1 MGIYRIKPAFQRFL
15 QPITNLLVK
24 NKVSPD
30 WLTGGAIVVAGV
42 MAFALIQS
50 TENLLWLW
58 LVVIGAFVRTA
69 LNALDGQVARALG
82 DAGDWGEVKNELGD
96 RLADMIIF
104 AALIF
109 LPTIPQI
116 LSIVAFC
123 TAFLSGY
130 VGMLSKA
137 ITGVRDYSGI
147 MGKPDRMAAIAVGS
161 GLVALTGWWNWLWIA
176 LGVVILLGIWTI
188 GLRLKATYDRC
199 G

>member
-15 QPITNLLVK
+15 QPITSFLVK

-30 WLTGGAIVVAGV
+30 WLTGGAIIVAGV
-42 MAFALIQS
+42 MAFAFLQS
-50 TENLLWLW
+50 TEDLLWLW

-116 LSIVAFC
+116 LSVAALC

-130 VGMLSKA
+130 IGVLSKA

-147 MGKPDRMAAIAVGS
+147 MGKPDRMAAIAIGS
-161 GLVALTGWWNWLWIA
+161 GFVALTNAWNWLSLA
-176 LGVVILLGIWTI
+176 LGIVIVLGIWTI
-188 GLRLKATYDRC
+188 ALRLKATYERC
-199 G
+199 K

>member
-1 MGIYRIKPAFQRFL
+1 
-15 QPITNLLVK
+15 
-24 NKVSPD
+24 
-30 WLTGGAIVVAGV
+30 
-42 MAFALIQS
+42 
-50 TENLLWLW
+50 
-58 LVVIGAFVRTA
+58 
-69 LNALDGQVARALG
+69 LG

-130 VGMLSKA
+130 VGILSKA